1 MYFPIADIQV
11 SPWIPPLVAFVISFF
26 TSMGGVSGAFL
37 ILPFQVSFLGFSSP
51 AVSATNHLFN
61 IVAIPSGVYRYIR
74 EGRMVWPLTWAVII
88 GTLPGVLIGAI
99 LRIQYLP
106 DPKNFKMFA
115 GLVLL
120 YIGGR
125 LIKDVLKKKQADGH
139 RMSAEEQFQ
148 KVVKEYYESNQSGTA
163 SGQKQLPR
171 IIVKKFNISRI
182 IYEFYG
188 QTFDINAMGIM
199 LLSFSVGIIGG
210 IYGIGGGAIIA
221 PFFVSFF
228 CLPVYTIAGAALMGT
243 FVTSVVGVLFYQA
256 IAPFYPHMAVA
267 PDWALG
273 LLFGMGG
280 FAGMYCGA
288 RLQKFVP
295 ARLIKSILVFCI
307 LFPAIKYILEFIL

>member
-1 MYFPIADIQV
+1 M
-11 SPWIPPLVAFVISFF
+11 FV
-26 TSMGGVSGAFL
+26 
-37 ILPFQVSFLGFSSP
+37 
-51 AVSATNHLFN
+51 
-61 IVAIPSGVYRYIR
+61 
-74 EGRMVWPLTWAVII
+74 
-88 GTLPGVLIGAI
+88 
-99 LRIQYLP
+99 
-106 DPKNFKMFA
+106 

-120 YIGGR
+120 YIGCR
-125 LIKDVLKKKQADGH
+125 LIKDLLKKKQSNGH
-139 RMSAEEQFQ
+139 QISAEEQFQ
-148 KVVKEYYESNQSGTA
+148 KVVKEYYESNQSDIA

-171 IIVKKFNISRI
+171 TIVKKFNMSRI

-228 CLPVYTIAGAALMGT
+228 GLPVYTVAGAALMGT

-256 IAPFYPHMAVA
+256 IAPFYPEMAVA

-273 LLFGMGG
+273 FLFGMGG

-288 RLQKFVP
+288 RLQKYVP
-295 ARLIKSILVFCI
+295 ARLIKLMLVVCI
-307 LFPAIKYILEFIL
+307 LFPAIKYILAFIR

>member
-1 MYFPIADIQV
+1 
-11 SPWIPPLVAFVISFF
+11 
-26 TSMGGVSGAFL
+26 
-37 ILPFQVSFLGFSSP
+37 
-51 AVSATNHLFN
+51 
-61 IVAIPSGVYRYIR
+61 
-74 EGRMVWPLTWAVII
+74 MVWPLTWSVII

-106 DPKNFKMFA
+106 DPKSFKMFV

-125 LIKDVLKKKQADGH
+125 LIKDVLKKKQSNGH
-139 RMSAEEQFQ
+139 QMSAEEQFR
-148 KVVKEYYESNQSGTA
+148 KVVKEYYESNQSDIA
-163 SGQKQLPR
+163 SNQKRLPG
-171 IIVKKFNISRI
+171 IVVKKFNISHI
-182 IYEFYG
+182 TYEFYG
-188 QTFDINAMGIM
+188 QTFDINALGIM

-228 CLPVYTIAGAALMGT
+228 GLPVYTVAGATLMGT

-295 ARLIKSILVFCI
+295 ARLIKSMLAGCI
-307 LFPAIKYILEFIL
+307 LFPAIKYILEFIR